1 MKFAV
6 QNSYKTSL
14 AFYMAGMPVIF
25 LMGCV
30 AYVLSNSLNPLMIG
44 FLSVYAI
51 TVLFTVVHF
60 GWISLYSIFLYTSA
74 FFIYDCF
81 IFTLTGRYN
90 FLKQTFPITYTLP
103 DDVGRTFII
112 VCVVCV
118 YVMHLTYCLCKKSKI
133 KREINYETRPDFV
146 RCGKIIMLVFLIPL
160 LAKIYIQVSY
170 IRAHGYLSMYAE
182 QGEFEFPFW
191 VSGAFTFFISGFV
204 LFLSGKPEKKELI
217 KWSAFY
223 FVVFSLSSL
232 RGQRGPILSL
242 LLFLLC
248 LFVKKFSL
256 RIKIRHLLMLLVV
269 VIAFTYSLG
278 NLRKSYGGNQSTK
291 KSKINISAVAESVLY
306 SQTTTRAIPLL
317 IINGDV
323 DYHPYPFIFTPIT
336 LPFSRMIWP
345 EENRTEISGQKYNI
359 MGRTLL
365 YNVSKRA
372 YLQGYGY
379 GGAFIG
385 EAYDCGGFI
394 GLVFW
399 SIFLAYICA
408 FLDFSDFMLSPKVLP
423 LVFLFLFDFG
433 MLTRERLL
441 AVATKYNYLIF
452 IYFVILILNSKN
464 HVLKIPVKGRRNIY
478 EHH

>member
-14 AFYMAGMPVIF
+14 PFYIAGMPIIF
-25 LMGCV
+25 CLSYF
-30 AYVLSNSLNPLMIG
+30 AYVLTNSLNLLIIG
-44 FLSVYAI
+44 FLSIYAI
-51 TVLFTVVHF
+51 TVLLTVLYF

-103 DDVGRTFII
+103 DDVGRTFIV

-170 IRAHGYLSMYAE
+170 IRAHGYASMYSE
-182 QGEFEFPFW
+182 QGEMKYPFW
-191 VSGAFTFFISGFV
+191 VNGAFTFFISGFV

-242 LLFLLC
+242 LLFLMC

-256 RIKIRHLLMLLVV
+256 RIKIRHLLILLVV

-291 KSKINISAVAESVLY
+291 KSKIDIGAVAESVLY
-306 SQTTTRAIPLL
+306 SQTTTRAVPLL
-317 IINGDV
+317 IINGGIE
-323 DYHPYPFIFTPIT
+323 YHPYPFIFTPIT
-336 LPFSRMIWP
+336 LHFSKLIWP
-345 EENRTEISGQKYNI
+345 EKNRSEISGQKYNI
-359 MGRTLL
+359 IGRTLI
-365 YNVSKRA
+365 YNVSKAA

-399 SIFLAYICA
+399 SVVLAYICA
-408 FLDFSDFMLSPKVLP
+408 FLDFSDFMLRPKVLP
-423 LVFLFLFDFG
+423 FVFLFSFDFG
-433 MLTRERLL
+433 ILARNLL
-441 AVATKYNYLIF
+441 LQIFGYINYLIF
-452 IYFVILILNSKN
+452 IYFTIIILNSKKY
-464 HVLKIPVKGRRNIY
+464 VLEIAAKDMRFGTFRY
-478 EHH
+478 